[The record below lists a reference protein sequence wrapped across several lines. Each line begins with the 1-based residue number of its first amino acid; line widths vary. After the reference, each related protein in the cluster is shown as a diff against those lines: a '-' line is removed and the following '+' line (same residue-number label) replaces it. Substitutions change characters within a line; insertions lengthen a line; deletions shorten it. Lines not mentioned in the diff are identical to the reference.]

1 MLGAEITIG
10 ELAELMQVSVHQI
23 RYFEEKGVLLPS
35 YTDTNQYRKYG
46 IDQIYQLSQIMLLRK
61 LGMPVQAIKE
71 SMAEDGE
78 QVMEEKLHHSL
89 GEVGREIARLQQL
102 EQLLLKVLHEQRD
115 FQMDKQSYSVKMR
128 EALQLQ
134 KWFDMDSAAA
144 LDARTLVEQS
154 AGVNHLFETD
164 IHYVYDRKDTVSL
177 YTALERGRGTGRI
190 LPAGNYLSLKLQ
202 VKDESGLEKAIE
214 QFSRH
219 AEHEYGELPGPLILI
234 EKSYL
239 SLFSQGMLHYEI
251 LLCIETEAASGVD
264 PL

>member
-1 MLGAEITIG
+1 MGAEITIG
-10 ELAELMQVSVHQI
+10 ELAELMRVSVHQI

-71 SMAEDGE
+71 SMAEDG
-78 QVMEEKLHHSL
+78 QQAMEEKLHHSL

-102 EQLLLKVLHEQRD
+102 EQLLWKVLHEQRD
-115 FQMDKQSYSVKMR
+115 YQINKQSYSVKMR

-154 AGVNHLFETD
+154 AGVSHLFETD
-164 IHYVYDRKDTVSL
+164 IHYVYDSTDTVSL
-177 YTALERGRGTGRI
+177 YTAVERGGGTGRI
-190 LPAGNYLSLKLQ
+190 LPAGNYLSFKLQ
-202 VKDESGLEKAIE
+202 VKDESGLVKAIE
-214 QFSRH
+214 QFCRH

-264 PL
+264 TL

>member
-134 KWFDMDSAAA
+134 KWFDMDSA
-144 LDARTLVEQS
+144 
-154 AGVNHLFETD
+154 
-164 IHYVYDRKDTVSL
+164 DRS
-177 YTALERGRGTGRI
+177 
-190 LPAGNYLSLKLQ
+190 
-202 VKDESGLEKAIE
+202 
-214 QFSRH
+214 
-219 AEHEYGELPGPLILI
+219 
-234 EKSYL
+234 
-239 SLFSQGMLHYEI
+239 
-251 LLCIETEAASGVD
+251 
-264 PL
+264 